1 MNSILDSI
9 KKMLGLEPD
18 YKAFDMDIVMLIN
31 SALLSLNQIGVGPET
46 GFTVAD
52 DKQTWDEFIGGRQD
66 VDAVISYVYMRVKMI
81 FDPPSSSSAMEAMK
95 QTVEML
101 EWRINVQVENSPID

>member
-46 GFTVAD
+46 GFTVTD

-66 VDAVISYVYMRVKMI
+66 IDAVVSYVYMRVKII
-81 FDPPSSSSAMEAMK
+81 FDPPVSTSAMEAMK
-95 QTVEML
+95 QTIGML
-101 EWRINVQVENSPID
+101 EWRINVQAENSPID